1 MKYRV
6 DVVRI
11 RENYITLNGWAIG
24 RNPGSEAMFSVED
37 EAHRP
42 LPFKLVRTRRDDV
55 SQIYYHRASEKE
67 YGFDISFPYERGK
80 TTISSFPSRGIR
92 RASSTTKS

>member
-24 RNPGSEAMFSVED
+24 RTPESEATFSVED
-37 EAHRP
+37 EAHRA
-42 LPFKLVRTRRDDV
+42 LPFKLGTM
-55 SQIYYHRASEKE
+55 
-67 YGFDISFPYERGK
+67 
-80 TTISSFPSRGIR
+80 
-92 RASSTTKS
+92 

>member
-24 RNPGSEAMFSVED
+24 RNPGSEATFSVED

-55 SQIYYHRASEKE
+55 IITELRKKNTVLTSAS
-67 YGFDISFPYERGK
+67 STSAAK

>member
-24 RNPGSEAMFSVED
+24 RNPGSEATRHT
-37 EAHRP
+37 APCR
-42 LPFKLVRTRRDDV
+42 LNWCGLVGTM
-55 SQIYYHRASEKE
+55 
-67 YGFDISFPYERGK
+67 
-80 TTISSFPSRGIR
+80 
-92 RASSTTKS
+92 

>member
-24 RNPGSEAMFSVED
+24 RTP
-37 EAHRP
+37 
-42 LPFKLVRTRRDDV
+42 
-55 SQIYYHRASEKE
+55 
-67 YGFDISFPYERGK
+67 ERGD
-80 TTISSFPSRGIR
+80 IFGR
-92 RASSTTKS
+92 R

>member
-24 RNPGSEAMFSVED
+24 RYPGSEASFSVED

-42 LPFKLVRTRRDDV
+42 LPF
-55 SQIYYHRASEKE
+55 
-67 YGFDISFPYERGK
+67 
-80 TTISSFPSRGIR
+80 
-92 RASSTTKS
+92 